1 MNPKKSKHVGNDSLE
16 RRGQEYNRFGP
27 AKIRRLELSRPGQP
41 SSLPGFRTAMKAFST
56 LMNGCNLSDV
66 FEYNRAPVVPH
77 VVIDQAAYQAASK
90 DELTKML
97 FETAIKTRMSE
108 RTKQEGRIVEE
119 LKTLYVI
126 LWDQLGEEIQNIVT
140 RDVQYAQKE
149 MERDVVWLWTTVVN
163 ICQGGAESTAA
174 ANTAS
179 AVISFIEIKQ
189 QRI

>member
-90 DELTKML
+90 DELT
-97 FETAIKTRMSE
+97 
-108 RTKQEGRIVEE
+108 E
-119 LKTLYVI
+119 LNHRRYWRSGCIAKLPGYDI
-126 LWDQLGEEIQNIVT
+126 
-140 RDVQYAQKE
+140 
-149 MERDVVWLWTTVVN
+149 
-163 ICQGGAESTAA
+163 
-174 ANTAS
+174 
-179 AVISFIEIKQ
+179 
-189 QRI
+189 